1 MIVTLQTERV
11 RTLDQVRAFVE
22 GSEAVDFAGAE
33 RESVYEFVR
42 RALVRLGYER
52 LGKSDKGL
60 VRRSL
65 AKVTGLSRA
74 QLTRLIG
81 QHRETGRIEDRRGG
95 ASACPFERRYTRA
108 DIGQLAAVDAAL
120 GQMSGPATRALMR
133 RQYAVFGDERF
144 ERLAGLSNGH
154 LYNLSRSVTYRRRRT
169 VVAKT
174 QATHSTIGHRRK
186 PQPDGQPGYVRVDTV
201 HQGDQ
206 DGAKGVY
213 HINAVDEVT
222 QFQFVGTVEAI
233 SERFLLPVLEGLIE
247 AFPFVIQ
254 GIHAD
259 NGSEYINHRVAA
271 LLNKLRIGEFTKSRP
286 RHCNDN
292 APRSSRGQALAES
305 KNAGV
310 VRKSIGHGHIPRRFA
325 PLVNECSLRDSRG
338 GSLPYGIRLFLR
350 TGKQE
355 VRQSEEHVLTMFP
368 VLRERIRQIA
378 GTLSG
383 GEQQMLAMARSL
395 MSKPRVLLLD
405 EPSMGLAPMLV
416 ETIFEAVLAIR
427 NEGVPVLLVEQ
438 NAFMALQ
445 IADRGY
451 VVETGEIVLEGAGRE
466 LLESDEVRRAYL
478 G

>member
-1 MIVTLQTERV
+1 M
-11 RTLDQVRAFVE
+11 
-22 GSEAVDFAGAE
+22 
-33 RESVYEFVR
+33 YEFVR

-60 VRRSL
+60 VRRYL

-95 ASACPFERRYTRA
+95 APARPFERRYTRA

-154 LYNLSRSVTYRRRRT
+154 LYNLRRSVTYRRRRT

-174 QATHSTIGHRRK
+174 QATHRTIGQRRK
-186 PQPDGQPGYVRVDTV
+186 PQPGGQPGYVRVDTV

-206 DGAKGVY
+206 NGAKGVY
-213 HINAVDEVT
+213 HINVVDEVT

-233 SERFLLPVLEGLIE
+233 SERFLLPVLEGLIK

-259 NGSEYINHRVAA
+259 NGSESINHRVAA

-305 KNAGV
+305 KNASV
-310 VRKSIGHGHIPRRFA
+310 VRKYIGHGHIPRRFA
-325 PLVNECSLRDSRG
+325 PLVNEFAQHVLSPFLNSHRPCLFPTHILDAKGRVTKRYRDSDVMTPYDKLK
-338 GSLPYGIRLFLR
+338 SLDNAERFLNPGVTFDQLDALAHAVSDLEAAHALNDARDALFR
-350 TGKQE
+350 AIG
-355 VRQSEEHVLTMFP
+355 
-368 VLRERIRQIA
+368 
-378 GTLSG
+378 
-383 GEQQMLAMARSL
+383 
-395 MSKPRVLLLD
+395 RVW
-405 EPSMGLAPMLV
+405 
-416 ETIFEAVLAIR
+416 
-427 NEGVPVLLVEQ
+427 
-438 NAFMALQ
+438 NAA
-445 IADRGY
+445 A
-451 VVETGEIVLEGAGRE
+451 
-466 LLESDEVRRAYL
+466 
-478 G
+478 

>member
-22 GSEAVDFAGAE
+22 GSEAVDFTGAD

-42 RALVRLGYER
+42 RTLVRLSYER
-52 LGKSDKGL
+52 LGKPDKGL
-60 VRRSL
+60 VRRYL

-81 QHRETGRIEDRRGG
+81 QHREAGRIEDRRGG
-95 ASACPFERRYTRA
+95 APACPFERRYTRA
-108 DIGQLAAVDAAL
+108 DIRQLAAVDAAL

-154 LYNLSRSVTYRRRRT
+154 LYNLRRSVTYRRRRT

-174 QATHSTIGHRRK
+174 QATHRPIGHRRK

-233 SERFLLPVLEGLIE
+233 SERFLLPVLEGLIK

-271 LLNKLRIGEFTKSRP
+271 LLNKLRIGTFTKSRP

-292 APRSSRGQALAES
+292 AES
-305 KNAGV
+305 KNASV
-310 VRKSIGHGHIPRRFA
+310 VRKHLGHGHIPRRFA
-325 PLVNECSLRDSRG
+325 PPGQRVHPARALALLNSHRPCLFPTHILDAKGRVTKRYRDSDVMT
-338 GSLPYGIRLFLR
+338 PYD
-350 TGKQE
+350 KAQ
-355 VRQSEEHVLTMFP
+355 VPRQ
-368 VLRERIRQIA
+368 
-378 GTLSG
+378 
-383 GEQQMLAMARSL
+383 
-395 MSKPRVLLLD
+395 
-405 EPSMGLAPMLV
+405 
-416 ETIFEAVLAIR
+416 
-427 NEGVPVLLVEQ
+427 
-438 NAFMALQ
+438 
-445 IADRGY
+445 
-451 VVETGEIVLEGAGRE
+451 
-466 LLESDEVRRAYL
+466 RRAL
-478 G
+478 PQPRRHLRPARRHRPRRQ

>member
-1 MIVTLQTERV
+1 M
-11 RTLDQVRAFVE
+11 RAFVE

-42 RALVRLGYER
+42 RALVRLDYER

-60 VRRSL
+60 VRRYL

-95 ASACPFERRYTRA
+95 APACPFERRYTRA
-108 DIGQLAAVDAAL
+108 DIRQLAAVDAAL

-133 RQYAVFGDERF
+133 RQYAVFGDTRF

-154 LYNLSRSVTYRRRRT
+154 LYNLRRSATYRRRRT

-174 QATHSTIGHRRK
+174 QATHSPIGHRRK

-254 GIHAD
+254 GIH
-259 NGSEYINHRVAA
+259 GRQRLRVHQPPRRRPAQQAA
-271 LLNKLRIGEFTKSRP
+271 HWGVHQITPPPLQRQRP
-286 RHCNDN
+286 R
-292 APRSSRGQALAES
+292 RKQERQRGAKHL
-305 KNAGV
+305 
-310 VRKSIGHGHIPRRFA
+310 GHGHIPRRFA
-325 PLVNECSLRDSRG
+325 PVVNEFTQHVLSPFLNTHRPCLFPTHILDAKGRVTKRYRDSDVMTPYDKLK
-338 GSLPYGIRLFLR
+338 SLDNAERFLNPGVTFDQLDAIAHAVSDLAAANALNDARDALFR
-350 TGKQE
+350 T
-355 VRQSEEHVLTMFP
+355 
-368 VLRERIRQIA
+368 I
-378 GTLSG
+378 
-383 GEQQMLAMARSL
+383 
-395 MSKPRVLLLD
+395 
-405 EPSMGLAPMLV
+405 
-416 ETIFEAVLAIR
+416 
-427 NEGVPVLLVEQ
+427 
-438 NAFMALQ
+438 
-445 IADRGY
+445 
-451 VVETGEIVLEGAGRE
+451 GRAWR
-466 LLESDEVRRAYL
+466 DAA
-478 G
+478 